1 MSGKNL
7 LFFVGGLGLGAAVG
21 GYFVGINCSKRYK
34 SRIEELEN
42 TNDQLAEKLEKTA
55 ERALSE
61 PLRASEKD
69 ISNIRS
75 MDEDNK
81 PDYAKLSREYR
92 NDDFDIHFSDR
103 VGPSEDDGDDE
114 DDDLDEGDF
123 KFITQEEFAR
133 NVDWQDNET
142 LTYYLEDNVLA
153 DANDMPIHDEEK
165 VIGMECLEKLENATE
180 DDDYYYVENEAEN
193 KLYEIIV
200 EHNQNF
206 YRDVLGMD

>member
-7 LFFVGGLGLGAAVG
+7 LFFIGGLGLGAAVG

-103 VGPSEDDGDDE
+103 VAPSEDDGDDE